1 MKSLALTALAISL
14 PLTQAVEL
22 ATEQATKYAYCNL
35 SNEKIK
41 IRVTARTI
49 GTTTPFTGEV
59 LTGSLIHSTEP
70 NT

>member
-49 GTTTPFTGEV
+49 GTTTTLYRGGFDGIPDT
-59 LTGSLIHSTEP
+59 LYRA
-70 NT
+70 